1 MDDQVRPGIHQ
12 KNKSDR
18 DYTYNFTLQ
27 IGSDMVI
34 DADFDEKQDVAII
47 SPDDSMDD
55 AEPEPELRADDVE
68 AMKKRYMPDLP
79 DLEVESESF
88 HTWEIEG
95 WRTMMRREHGP
106 VFKAGDHPWRVL
118 FFPNGNNVDHASF
131 YLEHGFEDKPPE
143 GWYAC
148 VHFMLVL
155 WNPNDPTIHISH
167 TATHRFTAEEGD
179 WGFTRF
185 AELRRIFA
193 PRYDDRD
200 RPMVENDAARMTAF
214 VRVVKD
220 PTGVLWHNFI
230 K

>member
-1 MDDQVRPGIHQ
+1 MR
-12 KNKSDR
+12 
-18 DYTYNFTLQ
+18 TTLTSAPQ
-27 IGSDMVI
+27 ISGDMAL

-68 AMKKRYMPDLP
+68 AMKKRYMLDLP
-79 DLEVESESF
+79 DLEVESEAV

-106 VFKAGDHPWRVL
+106 VFKAGEHPWRVL
-118 FFPNGNNVDHASF
+118 FFPQGNNVDHASF

-143 GWYAC
+143 SWYAC
-148 VHFMLVL
+148 VQFMLVL